1 MNISDINFSK
11 VVFPLEKELLDVCD
25 GDIDEFQR
33 LIDIIGKMTFK
44 EDFSFSDVDRLI
56 KANRGYKKELKRSA
70 LNDRFLERILP
81 AIKRYE
87 ACKDIENKP
96 IYLKVLKNELHDKY
110 WENINVEDLIYGS
123 YAGQMLD
130 SLLPMREMNVRVRFN
145 EELETLREY
154 IVEKVKDRQTNHPS
168 VGEER

>member
-56 KANRGYKKELKRSA
+56 KANRRYKKELKRSA

-87 ACKDIENKP
+87 TCKDVENKL
-96 IYLKVLKNELHDKY
+96 IYLKVLEKELHDTY

-145 EELETLREY
+145 EELEIYSR
-154 IVEKVKDRQTNHPS
+154 KSKS
-168 VGEER
+168 

>member
-33 LIDIIGKMTFK
+33 LIDIIGKMTFE

-56 KANRGYKKELKRSA
+56 KANRGYKKELKS
-70 LNDRFLERILP
+70 
-81 AIKRYE
+81 
-87 ACKDIENKP
+87 KDIENKP
-96 IYLKVLKNELHDKY
+96 IYLKVLKNELHDTY

-130 SLLPMREMNVRVRFN
+130 SLLSMREMNVRVRFN
-145 EELETLREY
+145 EELENLKEY
-154 IVEKVKDRQTNHPS
+154 IVEKVKDRQTGHNS
-168 VGEER
+168 VEEGR